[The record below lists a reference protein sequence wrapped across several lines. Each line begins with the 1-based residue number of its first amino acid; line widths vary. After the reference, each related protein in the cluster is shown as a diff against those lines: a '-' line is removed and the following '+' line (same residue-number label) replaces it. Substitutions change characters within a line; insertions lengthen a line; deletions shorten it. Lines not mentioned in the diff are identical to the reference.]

1 MTSSSSSSP
10 SSIKVPRTPLK
21 SWENGASLVKNT
33 NVENKYLEHIRDM
46 HDPSLH
52 VKTIEDELKGT
63 IGMALGKQGNKI
75 LVALKCMA
83 QEYSKYEAL
92 LEEGCDPSSRKVVE
106 VAKQYNEYRQQA
118 HNNRWELIVHRQ
130 AVGFIVGKQ

>member
-1 MTSSSSSSP
+1 MASASSSSTSTTP
-10 SSIKVPRTPLK
+10 SK
-21 SWENGASLVKNT
+21 SWENGARLVKNT
-33 NVENKYLEHIRDM
+33 KVENKYLEHIRDM

-52 VKTIEDELKGT
+52 FKTIEDELKGT
-63 IGMALGKQGNKI
+63 IGMALGKQAGKV

-83 QEYSKYEAL
+83 QEYSQYEAL
-92 LEEGCDPSSRKVVE
+92 LEEGGDPSSRKVVE

-118 HNNRWELIVHRQ
+118 HKNRWELIVHRQ